1 VSLTLFVG
9 NHFHTDLHVPNFA
22 QPTPLFLLSSFLSPL
37 SLTRT
42 GNCYTHQIPELGIF
56 IVASPAGRAGIF
68 SLTHYTP
75 PQGGQPYYAFRLDHI
90 LPSRKK
96 KGKTVIEEVWGR
108 RMVGIAVGPVQ
119 GMLDGHDE
127 HGEGVGRGLRDGK
140 RRWRLMLHFEDHT
153 IYSYELGKYGGGE
166 APGLGELVV

>member
-1 VSLTLFVG
+1 
-9 NHFHTDLHVPNFA
+9 
-22 QPTPLFLLSSFLSPL
+22 LSL

-56 IVASPAGRAGIF
+56 IVASPAGRVGIF

-75 PQGGQPYYAFRLDHI
+75 PQGQSYYAFRLDHI
-90 LPSRKK
+90 LPSRQK

-119 GMLDGHDE
+119 GMLDRDV
-127 HGEGVGRGLRDGK
+127 GEEGGGVGESK

>member
-1 VSLTLFVG
+1 MLRARPTYVSHFAESAQSTPLCLLPYCLSSRSLTQ
-9 NHFHTDLHVPNFA
+9 A
-22 QPTPLFLLSSFLSPL
+22 
-37 SLTRT
+37 

-56 IVASPAGRAGIF
+56 IVASPAGRVGIF
-68 SLTHYTP
+68 SLTYYTP
-75 PQGGQPYYAFRLDHI
+75 PQGKCYYAFRLDHI
-90 LPSRKK
+90 LPSKRK

-119 GMLDGHDE
+119 GMLDRDGGAE
-127 HGEGVGRGLRDGK
+127 GRGMAEGK

-153 IYSYELGKYGGGE
+153 IYSYELGKYVRGE